1 MKGVDFS
8 KGRVTVALCSV
19 DMRCGYQR
27 LADIAYAYLG
37 IDVSKGGE
45 FVVFISRTRR
55 ICRIIFADE
64 RGANVLS
71 RTLHDRARFT
81 QLMGALEGPAQRP
94 LSARE
99 LERYLDGEPLEGV
112 REGWFEG

>member
-64 RGANVLS
+64 RG
-71 RTLHDRARFT
+71 
-81 QLMGALEGPAQRP
+81 GQR
-94 LSARE
+94 SVEDAA
-99 LERYLDGEPLEGV
+99 
-112 REGWFEG
+112 